1 MIRLLRVRG
10 QSLTPQIEDGDFVL
24 ALKFPIFFSIRAGEL
39 ILFRKAPYGVL
50 IKRVEAVDEQ
60 GRVFWVRGNHPD
72 SIDSR
77 TFGVVRAREVLGK
90 VVACFSKS

>member
-24 ALKFPIFFSIRAGEL
+24 ALKLPIFFSIQAGEL
-39 ILFRKAPYGVL
+39 IVFRKAPYGVL
-50 IKRVEAVDEQ
+50 IKQVEHVDEQ

-77 TFGVVRAREVLGK
+77 TFGVVRAWEVLGK
-90 VVACFSKS
+90 VVARFSKS

>member
-10 QSLTPQIEDGDFVL
+10 QSLTPQVEDGDFVL
-24 ALKFPIFFSIRAGEL
+24 TLKLPIFFSLRAGDL
-39 ILFRKAPYGVL
+39 IVFRKAPYGVL
-50 IKRVEAVDEQ
+50 IKQVEHVDQQ
-60 GRVFWVRGNHPD
+60 GCVYWVRGSHPA

-77 TFGVVRAREVLGK
+77 AFGVVHAREVLGK